1 MTRTLSI
8 AALSLFAATS
18 FTFAMTD
25 STDMSRDT
33 MMKKNDK
40 TEKPL
45 NVQCIQNALEKRDAA
60 IITAHGTYNTSIV
73 AALTARKDG
82 LKSAWAKVTRAE
94 RKEARNGIW
103 NTFRTSHKSA
113 HEGLRTIR
121 KASWSTFDIDMKACG
136 VTREAHGESANIS
149 STAIGL

>member
-25 STDMSRDT
+25 STDMRRDT
-33 MMKKNDK
+33 MMKTNDK
-40 TEKPL
+40 AEKPL

-60 IITAHGTYNTSIV
+60 IITAHGTYNASIV

-82 LKSAWAKVTRAE
+82 LKSAWAKVTRDE
-94 RKEARNGIW
+94 RREARKTVW
-103 NTFRTSHKSA
+103 DTFRTSHKSA

-121 KASWSTFDIDMKACG
+121 KVSWSTFDADMNACG
-136 VTREAHGESANIS
+136 VTREAHGERANIS
-149 STAIGL
+149 ATQIGL